1 MPRQKQ
7 ADKNFIAVLGKAFT
21 VVEYLIESGNE
32 REPVAFTEIFKELP
46 FSRTTVHRILYSLE
60 KLGYVEKD
68 DVTSYYRLTAKFFNL
83 TGPIVHFQHLQSVAK
98 PVLQNLVF
106 SHAETSSL
114 AVIENGQ
121 ITYIDVHQS
130 PSALRFVSSPGDRNP
145 VHCTA
150 LGKAILAFLP
160 QSELNAILN
169 KHPFVTKTPKTITS
183 KTRFLKHLASVRE
196 QGVAFDMEEN
206 SNGVICI
213 AAPIFDR
220 TGQVFAACSMSGPTT
235 RMTPK
240 LNAVKNDIRAAAL
253 TITRMLSPLSK
264 LAESPKSGSNDSRPW
279 LKAAS
284 RQIVRH

>member
-32 REPVAFTEIFKELP
+32 REPVAFAQISKELP

-60 KLGYVEKD
+60 NLGYVEKD
-68 DVTSYYRLTAKFFNL
+68 EVTSYYRLAAKFFNL
-83 TGPIVHFQHLQSVAK
+83 TGPFVHFRRLQSVAK
-98 PVLQNLVF
+98 PVLENLVF
-106 SHAETSSL
+106 SHAETSCL
-114 AVIENGQ
+114 AVIESRQ
-121 ITYIDVHQS
+121 VTYIDVHQS
-130 PSALRFVSSPGDRNP
+130 PAALRIVSSPGDHNP

-169 KHPFVTKTPKTITS
+169 KHPLVRRTPKTITS
-183 KTRFLKHLASVRE
+183 KAPFLEHLASVRE
-196 QGVAFDMEEN
+196 QGVAFDKEEN
-206 SNGVICI
+206 STGVTCV

-220 TGQVFAACSMSGPTT
+220 AGQVFAACSLSGPTI

-240 LNAVKNDIRAAAL
+240 LNAIKNDIRAAAL

-264 LAESPKSGSNDSRPW
+264 LAESPKSRSQ
-279 LKAAS
+279 AATTPGLG
-284 RQIVRH
+284 